1 MHHALTTLLLAIG
14 LGCSTPLLAGDSG
27 VTDTEILIGSSAVLS
42 GPLGP
47 QTTEYTVGSGLYFNA
62 VNATGGVH
70 GRKIVYRPLDDGF
83 DVKRTVENTRKLVLE
98 DKVFL
103 LYNST
108 GTANT
113 AAVLPLLTEH
123 KTITFGPVTGA
134 ATFRDNFNRYLF
146 NVRASYAAEAQR
158 IVQQQ
163 LQLGITQ
170 VAVVYQDDGF
180 GNALMGEIK
189 RAAEA
194 RKLVIPTFVKIDPK
208 QPDFDAAAAAIAQAQ
223 PQAVVLGTAGL
234 TFTAFVKA
242 LNATTARPVVYG
254 FSVVSTDVLNRE
266 LGAAARGIVLAQ
278 IMPSLRNG
286 SVAVVQEYLRLL
298 KAKDPQAQPSSSQF
312 EGFIH
317 AKLLVEGLR
326 RGGKNLSTESFIK
339 GLETGG
345 DISFGK
351 FVSHYS
357 PANHI
362 GSSYVELAILDS
374 AGQLRY

>member
-1 MHHALTTLLLAIG
+1 MKHAIKTIIFTLGFACG
-14 LGCSTPLLAGDSG
+14 APLLAGDAG

-47 QTTEYTVGSGLYFNA
+47 QTTAYTVGSGLYFDAINA
-62 VNATGGVH
+62 AGGVL
-70 GRKIVYRPLDDGF
+70 GRKIVYKPLDDGF
-83 DVKRTVENTRKLVLE
+83 DVNRTVENTKKLVLE

-103 LYNST
+103 IYNST

-113 AAVLPLLTEH
+113 AAVLPLLGEN
-123 KTITFGPVTGA
+123 KTIAFGMVTGA
-134 ATFRDNFNRYLF
+134 SAFRDNFNRYLF
-146 NVRASYAAEAQR
+146 NVRASYAHEAQR
-158 IVQQQ
+158 IIQQQ
-163 LQLGITQ
+163 VQLGITK

-180 GNALMGEIK
+180 GNALMGEVK

-194 RKLVIPTFVKIDPK
+194 RKFSIPTFVKIDPK
-208 QPDFDAAAAAIAQAQ
+208 QPDLAAAAGAILKAD
-223 PQAVVLGTAGL
+223 PQAVVLGTAGQ
-234 TFTAFVKA
+234 TFTSFVKA
-242 LNATTARPVVYG
+242 LHATAARPVIYG
-254 FSVVSTDVLNRE
+254 FSVVSPDVVNRE
-266 LGAAARGIVLAQ
+266 LGATARGIVLAQ
-278 IMPSLRNG
+278 IMPSLRNS

-298 KAKDPQAQPSSSQF
+298 KARDPQAQPSGSQF

-351 FVSHYS
+351 FVAHYS
-357 PANHI
+357 PTSHV
-362 GSSYVELAILDS
+362 GSSYVELAIVDS

>member
-1 MHHALTTLLLAIG
+1 MQHTITTLILALG
-14 LGCSTPLLAGDSG
+14 LGCSTPLLAGDAG
-27 VTDTEILIGSSAVLS
+27 VTDTEIRIGSSAVLS

-47 QTTEYTVGSGLYFNA
+47 QTTEYTVGSGLYFDA
-62 VNATGGVH
+62 VNASGGVY
-70 GRKIVYRPLDDGF
+70 GRKIIYKPIDDGF
-83 DVKRTVENTRKLVLE
+83 DVKRSVENTRKLVLE
-98 DKVFL
+98 DKAFL

-113 AAVLPLLTEH
+113 AAVLPLLTEN
-123 KTITFGPVTGA
+123 KTISFGPVTGA

-163 LQLGITQ
+163 LQLGITNI
-170 VAVVYQDDGF
+170 AVVYQDDGF
-180 GNALMGEIK
+180 GNALVGEVK
-189 RAAEA
+189 RAADA

-208 QPDFDAAAAAIAQAQ
+208 QPDFAAAAAAILKADS
-223 PQAVVLGTAGL
+223 QAVVLGTAGQ

-242 LNATTARPVVYG
+242 LQATTARPVVYG
-254 FSVVSTDVLNRE
+254 FSVVSPDVLNRE

-278 IMPSLRNG
+278 IMPSLRNS

-298 KAKDPQAQPSSSQF
+298 KARDPQAQASGSQF

-326 RGGKNLSTESFIK
+326 RGGKNLNTESFIK

-351 FVSHYS
+351 FVAHYS
-357 PANHI
+357 PANHT
-362 GSSYVELAILDS
+362 GSSYVELAIVDS

>member
-1 MHHALTTLLLAIG
+1 MRYTITTLLFTIG
-14 LGCSTPLLAGDSG
+14 LGCSTPLLAGDAG

-62 VNATGGVH
+62 VNAAGGVH
-70 GRKIVYRPLDDGF
+70 GRKIVYKPLDDGF
-83 DVKRTVENTRKLVLE
+83 DVKRTVDNTRKLVLE

-108 GTANT
+108 GTAHT
-113 AAVLPLLTEH
+113 AAVLPLLTEN
-123 KTITFGPVTGA
+123 KTIAFGPVTGA
-134 ATFRDNFNRYLF
+134 ATFRDTFNRYLF

-163 LQLGITQ
+163 VQLGITQ

-180 GNALMGEIK
+180 GNALMGEVK

-194 RKLVIPTFVKIDPK
+194 RQLVIQRFVKIDPK
-208 QPDFDAAAAAIAQAQ
+208 QPDFVAAAAAIAQAQ
-223 PQAVVLGTAGL
+223 PQAVVLGTAGQ
-234 TFTAFVKA
+234 TFTSFVKA
-242 LNATTARPVVYG
+242 LHATAARPVVYG
-254 FSVVSTDVLNRE
+254 FSVVSTDVQKRD

-278 IMPSLRNG
+278 IMPSLRNN
-286 SVAVVQEYLRLL
+286 SVPVVQEYLRLL
-298 KAKDPQAQPSSSQF
+298 KARDPHTKPSGSQF

-351 FVSHYS
+351 FVAHYS
-357 PANHI
+357 SANHI
-362 GSSYVELAILDS
+362 GSSYVELAILD
-374 AGQLRY
+374 ADGQLRY

>member
-1 MHHALTTLLLAIG
+1 MHHTVTTILFAVS
-14 LGCSTPLLAGDSG
+14 LGCGTPLLAGDAG

-62 VNATGGVH
+62 VNASGGVH
-70 GRKIVYRPLDDGF
+70 GRRIVYKPLDDGF
-83 DVKRTVENTRKLVLE
+83 DVKRTVDNTRRLVLE

-113 AAVLPLLTEH
+113 AAVLPLLTES

-163 LQLGITQ
+163 VQLGITQ

-180 GNALMGEIK
+180 GNALMAEIR
-189 RAAEA
+189 RAADA
-194 RKLVIPTFVKIDPK
+194 RKLLIPTFVKIDPK
-208 QPDFDAAAAAIAQAQ
+208 QPDFGAAAAAIAQAQ

-234 TFTAFVKA
+234 TFTSFVKA
-242 LNATTARPVVYG
+242 LQATTARPVVYG

-278 IMPSLRNG
+278 IMPPLRNS

-298 KAKDPQAQPSSSQF
+298 KAKDPLAQPSGSQF

-326 RGGKNLSTESFIK
+326 RGGKNLNTESFIK

-351 FVSHYS
+351 FVAHYS
-357 PANHI
+357 PVNHT
-362 GSSYVELAILDS
+362 GSSYVELAILDA

>member
-1 MHHALTTLLLAIG
+1 MQHAITTLILT
-14 LGCSTPLLAGDSG
+14 LGFACSAPLLAGDAG

-47 QTTEYTVGSGLYFNA
+47 QTTEYTVGSGLYFEA
-62 VNATGGVH
+62 VNIAGGVY
-70 GRKIVYRPLDDGF
+70 GRKIVYKPLDDGF
-83 DVKRTVENTRKLVLE
+83 DVKRTVDNTRKLVLE

-103 LYNST
+103 VYNST

-123 KTITFGPVTGA
+123 KTIAFGPVTGA
-134 ATFRDNFNRYLF
+134 AAFRDNFNRYVF

-180 GNALMGEIK
+180 GNALMGEVK

-208 QPDFDAAAAAIAQAQ
+208 QPDFGAAAAVVVQAQA
-223 PQAVVLGTAGL
+223 QAVVLGTAGQ
-234 TFTAFVKA
+234 TFTSFVKA
-242 LNATTARPVVYG
+242 LHATAARPVVYG
-254 FSVVSTDVLNRE
+254 FSVVSTDVVNRE
-266 LGAAARGIVLAQ
+266 LGVTGRGIVLAQ
-278 IMPSLRNG
+278 IMPSLRNS

-298 KAKDPQAQPSSSQF
+298 KARDPQAKPSGSQF

-326 RGGKNLSTESFIK
+326 RGGRNLSTESFIK

-351 FVSHYS
+351 FVAHYS

-362 GSSYVELAILDS
+362 GSSYVELAILD
-374 AGQLRY
+374 ADGQLRY

>member
-1 MHHALTTLLLAIG
+1 MQYTFTTLILA
-14 LGCSTPLLAGDSG
+14 LCLVCSTPLLAGDAG
-27 VTDTEILIGSSAVLS
+27 VTDTEIRIGSSAVLS

-47 QTTEYTVGSGLYFNA
+47 QTTEYTVGSGLYFDA
-62 VNATGGVH
+62 VNASGGVY
-70 GRKIVYRPLDDGF
+70 GRKIVYKPLDDGF
-83 DVKRTVENTRKLVLE
+83 DVKRSVENTRKLVLE
-98 DKVFL
+98 DKAFL
-103 LYNST
+103 IYNST

-113 AAVLPLLTEH
+113 AAVLPLLTEN
-123 KTITFGPVTGA
+123 KTISFGPVTGA

-163 LQLGITQ
+163 LQLGIANI
-170 VAVVYQDDGF
+170 AVVYQDDGF
-180 GNALMGEIK
+180 GNALMGEVK
-189 RAAEA
+189 RAADA
-194 RKLVIPTFVKIDPK
+194 RKLLIPTFVKIDPK
-208 QPDFDAAAAAIAQAQ
+208 QPDFAAAAAAILKAD
-223 PQAVVLGTAGL
+223 PQAVVLCTAGQ

-242 LNATTARPVVYG
+242 LQATAAHPVVYG
-254 FSVVSTDVLNRE
+254 FSVVSPDVLNRE

-278 IMPSLRNG
+278 IMPSLRNS

-298 KAKDPQAQPSSSQF
+298 KARDPQAQASGSQF

-351 FVSHYS
+351 FVAHYS
-357 PANHI
+357 LANHT
-362 GSSYVELAILDS
+362 GSSYVELAIVDS